1 MSHCADL
8 GDFFW
13 GQPFVGAKIEHGKG
27 VLLEFA
33 MIQQG
38 VPFKLA
44 HFCFLPYQHSK
55 AFWRANI
62 ETLKTGKG
70 RVYFSNGNHFGK
82 EITTWFEACAKK
94 DAISVRMS
102 SWPTEEKDLGAH
114 GLNVGDIVI
123 ARLPLQPFLEPLI
136 NALEYIC
143 KNASDE
149 EKADLIEE

>member
-1 MSHCADL
+1 MSHFPDL
-8 GDFFW
+8 ADFFW
-13 GQPFVGAKIEHGKG
+13 GQPFVGAKLEHEKG

-33 MIQQG
+33 MIQEG

-70 RVYFSNGNHFGK
+70 RVYFSNGSVFGQQ
-82 EITTWFEACAKK
+82 IATWFEACAKK
-94 DAISVRMS
+94 GAISVRMS
-102 SWPTEEKDLGAH
+102 FWPPEEEDSGTR

-123 ARLPLQPFLEPLI
+123 SRLPLQPFLKPLI

-149 EKADLIEE
+149 ENPDSSEE